1 DGRELTAFFTGA
13 VQVSSLAF
21 SPDGRRLYT
30 AGWGM
35 GGVKVFDPARDPR
48 GRGVQRWSTQLAA
61 LTFDR
66 EGLRI
71 LGIAWDSRAL
81 TSADPV
87 DGTVR
92 VDGVFP
98 VTNFG
103 WYPRGDFAFSRDGR
117 RLAAPTLRDRTV
129 VGVWDVPLGC
139 RVATLRGS
147 DGPVTAVAFHPDGRS
162 L

>member
-1 DGRELTAFFTGA
+1 GEEEAVRVFDAADGRDLTAFFTGA

-61 LTFDR
+61 LTFAR

-71 LGIAWDSRAL
+71 LGIEWDYSSAL

-98 VTNFG
+98 VTNFRR
-103 WYPRGDFAFSRDGR
+103 YPRGDFAFSRDGR

-129 VGVWDVPLGC
+129 VGVWDVALG
-139 RVATLRGS
+139 R
-147 DGPVTAVAFHPDGRS
+147 PVVMLQG
-162 L
+162 